1 MKKIGDCRVLHVM
14 SEVLAECLKSV
25 LLTCGN
31 TEKGHCMPSLKHL
44 DYLLLA
50 QSLGIVVWY

>member
-1 MKKIGDCRVLHVM
+1 MVKGVNIFTGCGKKIGDCRVLHMM

-25 LLTCGN
+25 LLTCAK

-44 DYLLLA
+44 D
-50 QSLGIVVWY
+50 